1 MQSYM
6 TRGMDAVAVIINVS
20 IQPLAVRAKN

>member
-6 TRGMDAVAVIINVS
+6 TRGMGAVAMIIKVS

>member
-6 TRGMDAVAVIINVS
+6 TRGMGAVAMIINVS